1 MRDPEAVDVD
11 GAMPS
16 SEAKALVFFA
26 GLILDLD
33 ACTLARESGEA
44 VQLTR
49 GEFTLLCFFASH
61 PRRVLTRDMLLDA
74 TTGRRF
80 EPFDR
85 SIDVMVGRL
94 RRKIEPDP
102 KAPRLIVTMPG
113 GYQFAAVLRKAR
125 PTAAPAPKEAV
136 NGAKLG
142 APAPLSAPAL
152 AHAHS
157 PGPAA
162 RSISGERRPV
172 TLMFCDLV
180 GSTGLMATLDPE
192 DWRDLV
198 KAYLGEASKV
208 VTGLGGYVLTRLGNG
223 LMAIFGYPEAQE
235 NDAERAVRA
244 ALAIQR
250 ALAEPNARN
259 EGGRGPKLAA
269 RVGLD
274 SGPVVVEPTG
284 EVFGEPPNIAARV
297 LEFAEPGAVVVTA
310 NVHRQVAGLF
320 VAEDKGAH
328 ELQGVAE
335 PVTLYRVVRASGG
348 RQRAAPR
355 ALTSFVGRAE
365 ELALLARRWEPA
377 RAGEGQFVLIVGE
390 PGIGKS
396 RLVEEFRRKLAGT
409 SHTWVEWG
417 ALQLL
422 QNTPLHPIAEWGR
435 IRFGADAPVEQRLAD
450 LENTLELIGLDPAEH
465 APLLAPLVNIPLPA
479 ARAANLPPEELR
491 RRQLEALIAWVMAGA
506 RSQPVALAFED
517 LHWADPTSLDL
528 MQALAE
534 RGAQAPLLIIATA
547 RPAFRPPWSLRSH
560 HGVTALAPLDR
571 ADVRQMIGEIASQ
584 HALSREVVE
593 RVSERTGGVPL
604 FIEEVTRLLLER
616 GEAGGLQAIPPTLQQ
631 SLAARLDRLGEAR
644 EVAQIGAVLGRE
656 FSFAL
661 LSRVAGVGD
670 PAPVAAVDDRGRAA
684 LSERGLQSALD
695 RLVDADLV
703 LIQGAGAQA
712 TYRFKHAL
720 IQVAA
725 YESLLKSRRQALHRR
740 AGEIL
745 RDSPENAAAEPEAIA
760 HHFTEA
766 GLNDLAI
773 EWWGKAGDQA
783 LRRSA
788 FQEAIAHLGRAI
800 AMADSAAGATS
811 QQAAGDTAPSSRRLK
826 LQTDYGQA
834 VMWLKGFAAEE
845 TKAAFA
851 RAAELAEQGGT
862 GADLYRVYQGQWDA
876 SWFHGELILARKLAE
891 SFVHE
896 AEAKGHGM
904 EAAVAHRTL
913 GQTCVTQG
921 ELALARNH
929 LERALALHDPEKG
942 MDARRAFGTDTRI
955 AATAILGWSAWLLG
969 EIELGRRLID
979 QVVRD
984 GCASDEA
991 ATIAQAYTHLAFLET
1006 FRDDPAATQRASET
1020 LVGFS
1025 RMHDLALYAG
1035 FGDILSS
1042 WARGRRVDPRAGAS
1056 ELREALEVWLK
1067 QGNRIFSPWV
1077 HCLIAELEAMAGHV
1091 DAALATVDQGLAL
1104 AEDTGEHWKDP
1115 LLFRR
1120 KGEILLRRDPAN
1132 LAPAEEAFQSAIA
1145 IAKQQGSRS
1154 YGLRAALALAKLCQ
1168 STGRPADAHAVLAP
1182 ALEGFAPTP
1191 ELPEIAEAQVLLERL
1206 T

>member
-1 MRDPEAVDVD
+1 MGDRESVDID
-11 GAMPS
+11 GATPS
-16 SEAKALVFFA
+16 SEAKARVLFA
-26 GLILDLD
+26 GLVLDFD

-44 VQLTR
+44 IQLTR
-49 GEFTLLCFFASH
+49 GEFALLRFFVSH
-61 PRRVLTRDMLLDA
+61 PRRVLSRDMLLDA
-74 TTGRRF
+74 TAGRRL

-94 RRKIEPDP
+94 RRKIERDP
-102 KAPRLIVTMPG
+102 KVPCLIVTVPG

-125 PTAAPAPKEAV
+125 PTAAPEPKEAV
-136 NGAKLG
+136 NSAKLD
-142 APAPLSAPAL
+142 APVPAV
-152 AHAHS
+152 AHAHPS
-157 PGPAA
+157 GPAAA

-172 TLMFCDLV
+172 TLMFCDL
-180 GSTGLMATLDPE
+180 GPMGLVTTLDPE

-208 VTGLGGYVLTRLGNG
+208 VTGLGGHVLTRLGNG
-223 LMAIFGYPEAQE
+223 LIAIFGYPEAQE

-244 ALAIQR
+244 ALAMLR
-250 ALAEPNARN
+250 ALAGPNARN

-274 SGPVVVEPTG
+274 LGPVIVEPTG

-310 NVHRQVAGLF
+310 NVHRQIAGLF

-328 ELQGVAE
+328 QLQGVAK

-355 ALTSFVGRAE
+355 ALTPFVGREE
-365 ELALLARRWEPA
+365 ELGLMARRWERA
-377 RAGEGQFVLIVGE
+377 RAGEGQLLLIIGE

-396 RLVEEFRRKLAGT
+396 RLVEEFRTKLAGT
-409 SHTWVEWG
+409 SHTWVEWS

-435 IRFGADAPVEQRLAD
+435 IRFGADAPAEQRLAD
-450 LENTLELIGLDPAEH
+450 LEHTLELIGLDPAGH

-479 ARAANLPPEELR
+479 ARAPNLPPEELR

-528 MQALAE
+528 MRALAE

-571 ADVRQMIGEIASQ
+571 AEVRKMIGEIASQ

-593 RVSERTGGVPL
+593 QVSERTGGVPL

-661 LSRVAGVGD
+661 LSRVARVGE
-670 PAPVAAVDDRGRAA
+670 PALKRAPVAAVDD
-684 LSERGLQSALD
+684 RGLQSALD

-703 LIQGAGAQA
+703 LVHGAGAPA

-725 YESLLKSRRQALHRR
+725 YESLLKSRRQELHRR

-766 GLNDLAI
+766 GLDDLAI

-800 AMADSAAGATS
+800 AMADGTAGATS
-811 QQAAGDTAPSSRRLK
+811 QQRAGYTVTSSRRLK

-851 RAAELAEQGGT
+851 RAAELAEQGGA

-876 SWFHGELILARKLAE
+876 SWFHGELVLARKLAE
-891 SFVHE
+891 SFVRE

-929 LERALALHDPEKG
+929 LERALALHVPERG
-942 MDARRAFGTDTRI
+942 MDVRRAFGTDTRI
-955 AATAILGWSAWLLG
+955 NATAILGWSTWLLG
-969 EIELGRRLID
+969 DVELARRLID

-991 ATIAQAYTHLAFLET
+991 ATIAQAYTHLAFLEA
-1006 FRDDPAATQRASET
+1006 FRDDPTATRRASEA
-1020 LVGFS
+1020 VVEFS
-1025 RMHDLALYAG
+1025 RTHDLALYAC
-1035 FGDILSS
+1035 FGDVLSS
-1042 WARGRRVDPRAGAS
+1042 WARGRLGDPRAGAS

-1067 QGNRIFSPWV
+1067 QGNGIFSPWV
-1077 HCLIAELEAMAGHV
+1077 HGLIAELEAMAGHV
-1091 DAALATVDQGLAL
+1091 DDALATLDQGLAL

-1132 LAPAEEAFQSAIA
+1132 PAPAEKAFQSAIA

-1154 YGLRAALALAKLCQ
+1154 YRLRAALALAKLYQ
-1168 STGRPADAHAVLAP
+1168 STGRPADAQAVLAP

-1191 ELPEIAEAQVLLERL
+1191 ELPEIAEAQALLERL